1 MNAEPLK
8 IGEQQTVD
16 LKDCILLGK
25 LVGTWGVKGWLK
37 VFSYTRPRNNI
48 GQYNRWLLVAPSPKT
63 SSKKNH
69 SQKQD
74 GTSRAVSA
82 TSIAIKKCKEQG
94 QNIVAHIDGVD
105 YRDQAENLFGLEVY
119 IEKSQLKPLQ
129 EGEFYWSDMLNCDVT
144 NLQGESLGKVSSM
157 METGAND
164 VLVVHQEKNN
174 ETIEHLIPYSDEI
187 VLSVDVAA
195 AAISVDWGID
205 FLVTEKDNKPRKKK
219 QSKQE
224 RSEEIRLTKLAAS
237 SSKKTVKSKD
247 GVNIKDQESSDSSS

>member
-48 GQYNRWLLVAPSPKT
+48 GQYKRWLLVAHSPKKT
-63 SSKKNH
+63 PKRNPI
-69 SQKQD
+69 QKQD
-74 GTSRAVSA
+74 GASQFVSA
-82 TSIAIKKCKEQG
+82 TSVSIKNCKEQG
-94 QNIVAHIDGVD
+94 QNIVANIDGIN
-105 YRDQAENLFGLEVY
+105 YRDEAESVFGLEIY

-129 EGEFYWSDMLNCDVT
+129 EGEFYWSDMIGCEVS
-144 NLQGESLGKVSSM
+144 NLQGELLGNVSSM

-164 VLVVHQEKNN
+164 VLVVHQVQDN
-174 ETIEHLIPYSDEI
+174 ETVEHLIPYSEEI
-187 VLSVDVAA
+187 VVSVDVAK
-195 AAISVDWGID
+195 AAISVDWGSD
-205 FLVTEKDNKPRKKK
+205 FLVTEKNDKPRKKK

-224 RSEEIRLTKLAAS
+224 RSEEIRLAKLAAKDNDQS
-237 SSKKTVKSKD
+237 VGKK
-247 GVNIKDQESSDSSS
+247 SSD